1 MRKHGIATILEK
13 KYGCYYSLRYS
24 DQVHNQGI
32 YLPINADMKT
42 QDVIYVCEKF
52 KEVAKPYFFQ

>member
-1 MRKHGIATILEK
+1 MLFL
-13 KYGCYYSLRYS
+13 YYSLKYS

-42 QDVIYVCEKF
+42 QDVVYVCKKF